1 MNNTIKTI
9 KTAFAAFSLFTV
21 LNGYSAELNLAGL
34 WQLSTPAI
42 SKTWPCNI
50 PGDNASALLEAK
62 FIPDPFYRNIEDTV
76 QWIGDVDWTF
86 SREFNL
92 PENFS
97 SKKTYLEFDSIDTA
111 ADIYLNKVKIA
122 SVTNQFRKWSIPVTK
137 KLKKGKNS
145 IEVRIKAPR
154 RVASELWLRTPDY
167 DVRSWAVTTCRAINA
182 LRKTQCCFGWDW
194 GVSLPVSGI
203 YGNVRLVAPE
213 NGAPL
218 LKYAWAE
225 AEIKNDNSA
234 EIRVY
239 ALTNGKKTKNN
250 VGICEFNGEKKEI
263 SPSKPAIFKIEN
275 PELWWP
281 NGMGNQKLYPW
292 SVDFGGVKISGR
304 VGIRKFELVREK
316 DGKGESFG
324 FRVNGK
330 DIFSL
335 GADWIPCDAF
345 PSRRTPERIRSLLKS
360 AADANMNTIRVWGGG
375 EYESDAFYEACDELG
390 LLIWQDFMFACAR
403 YPARKDFLDEIAA
416 EAKHQV
422 LRLKKYTSIFLWCGD
437 NECIAAVRE
446 PCKYRD
452 DWIAWNAVL
461 ANAVKEN
468 APNTIWWPSSPCAG
482 PGDFTYNELTG
493 ESGDSHYWGVW
504 HGARDLSGYY
514 QLQPRFCSE
523 FGFQSFPS
531 LPVVKTFA
539 DEKRGDFDV
548 NSRVM
553 LAHQKNNGGNDKMNK
568 MLTRYFPEPK
578 DFASRLYLSQVQ
590 QSLAIETA
598 VAYWRSLWPRCRG
611 AIVWQL
617 NDWWPVASWSS
628 IEYDGR
634 WKPLHYAM
642 KRFFAPDYDSKKRA
656 EELRNIDYKSAPLP
670 KANVRITSIKKN
682 DNGSYSVTVKA
693 DDKAYFVWLEDA
705 IDPNAR
711 LDDNLV
717 DMEKGEKIFIYTP
730 KLITDEPIE
739 KRLSVRDLSISVK

>member
-1 MNNTIKTI
+1 MKNISIRFKVVCSAI
-9 KTAFAAFSLFTV
+9 AILCG
-21 LNGYSAELNLAGL
+21 LNVFSAELNLAGE
-34 WQLSTPAI
+34 WTLSTPSI
-42 SKTWPCNI
+42 SNCWPCKI
-50 PGDNASALLEAK
+50 PGDNASALLDAK
-62 FIPDPFYRNIEDTV
+62 FIPDPFYRNVEDTV

-86 SREFNL
+86 SREFST
-92 PENFS
+92 PS
-97 SKKTYLEFDSIDTA
+97 SFRGKKTYLEFDSIDTA
-111 ADIYLNKVKIA
+111 ADIYLNNAKIA
-122 SVTNQFRKWSIPVTK
+122 SVTNQFRKWSIPVSE
-137 KLKKGKNS
+137 KLKDGKNTL
-145 IEVRIKAPR
+145 EVRVKAPR
-154 RVASELWLRTPDY
+154 RIASELWLRTPDY
-167 DVRSWAVTTCRAINA
+167 DVRSWAVTSCRAINA

-203 YGNVRLVAPE
+203 YGKVRLVAPE
-213 NGAPL
+213 DGQAL

-225 AEIKNDNSA
+225 ATLKDDGTA
-234 EIRVY
+234 EVAIH
-239 ALTNGKKTKNN
+239 ALADGDFSGET
-250 VGICEFNGEKKEI
+250 VFNGEKASI
-263 SPSKPAIFKIEN
+263 SAGKPAVFKLAK

-281 NGMGNQKLYPW
+281 NGMGEQKLYPW
-292 SVDFGGVKISGR
+292 SVTVGGVAISGR
-304 VGIRKFELVREK
+304 IGVRKFELVREK

-345 PSRRTPERIRSLLKS
+345 PSRRTPKRIRSLLKS

-375 EYESDAFYEACDELG
+375 EYENDAFYEACDELG
-390 LLIWQDFMFACAR
+390 LLVWQDFMFACAR

-461 ANAVKEN
+461 AKAVKEN
-468 APNTIWWPSSPCAG
+468 APNAIWWPSSPCAG

-514 QLQPRFCSE
+514 QLRPRFCSE

-531 LPVVKTFA
+531 LPTVKQFA

-553 LAHQKNNGGNDKMNK
+553 LAHQKNNGGNDKINK
-568 MLTRYFPEPK
+568 MLARYFPEPK

-590 QSLAIETA
+590 QALAIETA
-598 VAYWRSLWPRCRG
+598 VAYWRSEWPRCRG

-628 IEYDGR
+628 IEYNGR

-642 KRFFAPDYDSKKRA
+642 KRFFAPDYDAKKRA
-656 EELRNIDYKSAPLP
+656 EELRHIDYKSAPLP
-670 KANVRITSIKKN
+670 KANVRITSIRPN
-682 DNGSYSVTVKA
+682 RDGTYSVTVEA
-693 DDKAYFVWLEDA
+693 DAKAYFVWLEDTV
-705 IDPNAR
+705 DPNTR
-711 LDDNLV
+711 FDDNLV
-717 DMEKGEKIFIYTP
+717 DMEKGKRVFICKPQYG
-730 KLITDEPIE
+730 
-739 KRLSVRDLSISVK
+739 RSLSVFLFHLKVYDLSGAIK